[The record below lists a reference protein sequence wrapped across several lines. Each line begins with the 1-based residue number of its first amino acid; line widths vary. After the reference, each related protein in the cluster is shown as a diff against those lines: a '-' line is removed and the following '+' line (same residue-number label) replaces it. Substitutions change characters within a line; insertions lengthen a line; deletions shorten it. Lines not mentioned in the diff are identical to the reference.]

1 MPCLIH
7 IESSPRKEKSISS
20 QIAAAFIKEYK
31 NSHPDDELK
40 HIDLWNLDM
49 PDLDDKLISA
59 HRATIKGKAVDST
72 SLKLWKKTEKLIMDF
87 KSADKYL
94 FSVPMWNFSIPYKL
108 KHYLDLIVQEKYTY
122 DFKDGH
128 FQGLITGRPA
138 VMIYARADI
147 YEESEDMQ
155 KNYMEKILRFIGFE
169 NFISIFVE
177 PNSHGEDFRQ
187 KAILLAKNI
196 AKDF

>member
-20 QIAAAFIKEYK
+20 QIAAEFIQEYK
-31 NSHPDDELK
+31 KTHSNDTFK
-40 HIDLWNLDM
+40 HIFLWDLDL
-49 PDLDDKLISA
+49 PDLDDKLINA
-59 HRATIKGKAVDST
+59 HRSTIKGKTVDPA
-72 SLKLWKKTEKLIMDF
+72 SLKLWKKTETLIEDF

-108 KHYLDLIVQEKYTY
+108 KHYIDLIVQEKYTY
-122 DFKDGH
+122 DFKDGEFH
-128 FQGLITGRPA
+128 GLITGKPA
-138 VMIYARADI
+138 ALIYARADI
-147 YEESEDMQ
+147 YEENEDMQ
-155 KNYMEKILRFIGFE
+155 KNYMEKILRFMGFE
-169 NFISIFVE
+169 SFISIFVE

-187 KAILLAKNI
+187 KALSLAKNI